1 MMQDW
6 LIILLKTIG
15 LYFLTFIIIRLMGK
29 TSPLRMTPFKFINY
43 IIISMFIVLISL
55 NVIDHWAF
63 GMLALGVWVVFTVA
77 LDYLSIKSKLI
88 HDIVNG
94 KSTILIDKGK
104 VMEENMLQT
113 RMTGEELLGA
123 LRTKNAFS
131 LGDVEFAIMEA
142 TGDINVM
149 LKADKKPITA
159 HDLGNQVAPQSQ
171 PQTVILDGN
180 VIDESLS
187 NMGLNRNWLN
197 LQLENT
203 GISLENV
210 FIGQSD
216 SSGDLYIDLFDDSLQ
231 IPKPKVKEML
241 YANLEKTHADLL
253 SFALETKDETAKSM
267 YEKNAKK
274 LDEAIQKLKPYLLH

>member
-15 LYFLTFIIIRLMGK
+15 LYLLTFIIIRLMGK
-29 TSPLRMTPFKFINY
+29 TSPLRMAPFKFINY
-43 IIISMFIVLISL
+43 IIIAMFVVLISL
-55 NVIDHWAF
+55 NIVENWAF
-63 GMLALGVWVVFTVA
+63 GILALGVWVVFTVA
-77 LDYLSIKSKLI
+77 LDYLSIKSKKI

-104 VMEENMLQT
+104 VMEENILQT

-123 LRTKNAFS
+123 LRSKNAFS
-131 LGDVEFAIMEA
+131 LGDVEFAVMES
-142 TGDINVM
+142 TGDINVL
-149 LKADKKPITA
+149 LKGDKQPVTA

-197 LQLENT
+197 MQLDNI
-203 GISLENV
+203 GVSLENV
-210 FIGQSD
+210 FIGQAD
-216 SSGDLYIDLFDDSLQ
+216 SSGDLFIDLFDDALQ
-231 IPKPKVKEML
+231 VPTPRVKEML
-241 YANLEKTHADLL
+241 YANLEKAHADLL
-253 SFALETKDETAKSM
+253 SFALETDSKEAKMM
-267 YEKNAKK
+267 YSKNAIK
-274 LDEAIQKLKPYLLH
+274 LDEVVQKLKPYLLN